1 MKYMVI
7 LCDGMA
13 DEPLEELGGKTPME
27 AAHKPNMNELGKD
40 AEMGQVRTIP
50 EGMSSGSDI
59 ANLSVLGYDPRV
71 YYTGRSPIEA
81 LSIGIPMEESDV
93 SFRCNFVTLSEEEEN
108 YEDKVILDH
117 GAEDISTEE
126 AVLLM
131 EEIKKH
137 FTTEKHQFYTGIS
150 YRNIM
155 IEKEGTV
162 VELTPPHDVLTRRI
176 GEYLPDREV
185 FRQMMIKSYEILNHH
200 PINIARR
207 EKGLRPGNSIW
218 FWGGGTRPKLAS
230 YEEVTGKK
238 AALFSAV
245 DLLKGIA
252 VGANITN
259 MEIEG
264 AYGGLETNYRGIGR
278 AAVKALV
285 DEGHDL
291 VYLHLEAP
299 DEMSHQGSLESKIL
313 AIEYIDEQVIPEV
326 LKGLRDSGEDF
337 RLLILPDH
345 HTPVKK
351 RTHTGDPVPYLL
363 YDSRKKVPG
372 SENFCERTAME
383 TGIFIEPGH
392 ELMKRFLLSK
402 TCVMSG
408 LMI

>member
-13 DEPLEELGGKTPME
+13 DEPLEELEGKTPME
-27 AAHKPNMNELGKD
+27 VAHKPHMNALAKD
-40 AEMGQVRTIP
+40 SEIGRVRTIP
-50 EGMSSGSDI
+50 EGMSPGSDT
-59 ANLSVLGYDPRV
+59 ANLSVLGYDPKV

-81 LSIGIPMEESDV
+81 LSIGIPMEETDV
-93 SFRCNFVTLSEEEEN
+93 SFRCNFVTLSEEEED
-108 YEDKVILDH
+108 YQDRVILDH

-126 AVLLM
+126 AMVLM

-176 GEYLPDREV
+176 GEYLPGHEG
-185 FRQMMIKSYEILNHH
+185 FKEMMIKSYEILNHH
-200 PINIARR
+200 PINEARR
-207 EKGLRPGNSIW
+207 KKGLRPGNSIW
-218 FWGGGTRPKLAS
+218 FWGGGTKPKLIP
-230 YEEVTGKK
+230 YEEMTGKR

-252 VGANITN
+252 IGTNMIN

-264 AYGGLETNYRGIGR
+264 AYGGLETNYVGIGR

-285 DEGHDL
+285 EEGHDF

-299 DEMSHQGSLESKIL
+299 DEMSHQGSLENKIL
-313 AIEYIDEQVIPEV
+313 AIEYIDGQVIPEV
-326 LKGLRDSGEDF
+326 LKGLKASGEDF

-345 HTPVKK
+345 LTPLKI
-351 RTHTGDPVPYLL
+351 RTHTGEPVPYLL
-363 YDSRKKVPG
+363 YDSRKEVSG
-372 SENFCERTAME
+372 VENFCEKAAE
-383 TGIFIEPGH
+383 KSGILIDPGH
-392 ELMKRFLLSK
+392 ELMKRFL
-402 TCVMSG
+402 MS
-408 LMI
+408 

>member
-1 MKYMVI
+1 MKYTVI

-13 DEPLEELGGKTPME
+13 DEPLEELEGKTPME
-27 AAHKPNMNELGKD
+27 AAHKPNMNELAKD
-40 AEMGQVRTIP
+40 SELGRVRTIP

-81 LSIGIPMEESDV
+81 LSIGIPMEETDV

-117 GAEDISTEE
+117 GAQDISTEE
-126 AVLLM
+126 ATQLM

-155 IEKEGTV
+155 VEKEGEL

-176 GEYLPDREV
+176 GKYLPKNEKLRE
-185 FRQMMIKSYEILNHH
+185 MMIKSYEILNEH
-200 PINIARR
+200 PVNLARR
-207 EKGLRPGNSIW
+207 DKGLRPGNSIW
-218 FWGGGTRPKLAS
+218 FWGGGTKPKLPP
-230 YEEVTGKK
+230 YEELIGKK
-238 AALFSAV
+238 SALFSAV

-285 DEGHDL
+285 EEGHDF

-299 DEMSHQGSLESKIL
+299 DEMSHQGSLEDKIL

-326 LKGLRDSGEDF
+326 LKGLRASGEEF

-345 HTPVKK
+345 LTPVKK
-351 RTHTGDPVPYLL
+351 RTHAGDPVPYLL
-363 YDSRKKVPG
+363 YDSRKEELG
-372 SENFCERTAME
+372 CENFCERTAME
-383 TGIFIEPGH
+383 AGIFIDPGY
-392 ELMKRFLLSK
+392 ELMKRFL
-402 TCVMSG
+402 TG
-408 LMI
+408 A